1 MENKM
6 GLDMYAFAIQ
16 RSVAKPVDFKFGP
29 VKDLEEI
36 HYWRK
41 HPNLHGWMEAL
52 YFAKGGSCECFN
64 VAFVQLDLADL
75 KRLEA
80 DVVANRLPETEGFFF
95 GESDGSERE
104 DDLAFIGKAREAI
117 RQGKV
122 VFYTSWW

>member
-16 RSVAKPVDFKFGP
+16 RSVTKPVDFKFGP
-29 VKDLEEI
+29 VKDLEGI

-52 YFAKGGSCECFN
+52 YFAKGGSRDCFN